1 MIKIRTLEEEHM
13 TKFKQDRCS
22 KKPIEKHNTA
32 AWADIEATEELSN
45 VTVPSREQV
54 KSARDYVNEN
64 QK

>member
-1 MIKIRTLEEEHM
+1 M